1 MIAYLPIIYFIILF
15 MKFMFQLSIDNY
27 LKKNIQLIFSVNIS
41 FFDSFRYL
49 EKTKI
54 YIFYLI
60 ISK

>member
-41 FFDSFRYL
+41 FFGSFRYL
-49 EKTKI
+49 AKTKI